1 LNFVWYPRYGEEA
14 SMTLKISG
22 QATRARSDA
31 RIEKVGR
38 ELAEWRRSHRPPTPL
53 PEQLWHQA
61 VELAGEHGAYK
72 VARALRLDYAV
83 LKRRLGKS
91 AWEVPSSNGDSVA
104 TFVEVIAPFSGSI
117 GECELEVDAPGGG
130 RMRVV
135 LKNVPAS
142 GLATIIRD
150 FVVR

>member
-1 LNFVWYPRYGEEA
+1 MR
-14 SMTLKISG
+14 LKISS
-22 QATRARSDA
+22 QSTRARTDA
-31 RIEKVGR
+31 RIEKVGS

-72 VARALRLDYAV
+72 IARALRLDYAV
-83 LKRRLGKS
+83 LKRRLGKA
-91 AWEVPSSNGDSVA
+91 AWAVPSPEGGSVA
-104 TFVEVIAPFSGSI
+104 TFVEVVAPFSGSI
-117 GECELEVDAPGGG
+117 GECALEVDAPEGG

-135 LKNVPAS
+135 MKNVPAS

-150 FVVR
+150 FVGR